1 MKSCFRF
8 ALRLAEEVGA
18 WEVGTG
24 SEADRQREIGA
35 TCRRKG
41 KMSKWW
47 LWAVVLGQLFVGLDF
62 MVGKVVPG
70 PKVIS
75 GRSGLSFFSFIM
87 KPTCQEQIHQLLKKE
102 QFIMRSEDSNGLSKL
117 LQRSLNA
124 AVFKTVVASSDQI
137 HFSDIKAV

>member
-1 MKSCFRF
+1 LKSCFRF
-8 ALRLAEEVGA
+8 ALRLAEEVGSGRSEPEA
-18 WEVGTG
+18 RQTG
-24 SEADRQREIGA
+24 RREIGA

-87 KPTCQEQIHQLLKKE
+87 KPTCQEQIHQLLKE
-102 QFIMRSEDSNGLSKL
+102 E
-117 LQRSLNA
+117 
-124 AVFKTVVASSDQI
+124 
-137 HFSDIKAV
+137 